1 MKIAITGASGFI
13 GSVLVPLL
21 RADGHTLRLLTRSP
35 RTQDGITFIKG
46 DLLHEESLKT
56 LVAGVDVVI
65 HLAAIISID
74 DRAGEDTFRV
84 NTSGTSLLLAAAKAA
99 GVQRFIHIS
108 SVTAFNQSPY
118 EGHMNESRALA
129 TTTGHNYDTSKAAS
143 QATAL
148 AANDTGFEVIVLAP
162 TAVTGPF
169 DYKPSLLGKA
179 VINIYNGKI
188 PALFPGGVDFVDVR
202 DVAAAIVSS
211 LTRGTPGSAYLLSG
225 QWVSLRSL
233 SAEIGVV
240 KGRKI
245 SLATIPLWLVF
256 GMLPLVRFWSRI
268 TGGPP
273 YYTKQSVHNLIYSN
287 KNIDSSRARSELQ
300 FNPRP
305 FSETIRD
312 MITWFRQNG
321 FLK

>member
-13 GSVLVPLL
+13 GSVLVPLFL
-21 RADGHTLRLLTRSP
+21 ADGHSLRLLTRAP
-35 RTQDGITFIKG
+35 RAQDGITFITG
-46 DLLHEESLKT
+46 DLLQEESLKE

-65 HLAAIISID
+65 HLAAVISID
-74 DRAGEDTFRV
+74 DRSGEDTFRV
-84 NTSGTSLLLAAAKAA
+84 NTSGTRLLLAAAKAA
-99 GVQRFIHIS
+99 GVRRFIHIS
-108 SVTAFNQSPY
+108 SVAAFNQFPY
-118 EGHMNESRALA
+118 DERMDESRPLA
-129 TTTGHNYDTSKAAS
+129 TATEHNYDTSKAAS
-143 QATAL
+143 QGLVL
-148 AANDTGFEVIVLAP
+148 AANEAGFEVIVLAP
-162 TAVTGPF
+162 TAVAGPF
-169 DYKPSLLGKA
+169 DHKPSLLGKA

-188 PALFPGGVDFVDVR
+188 PALFPGGVDFVDAR

-211 LTRGTPGSAYLLSG
+211 LSRGTPGSVYLLSG

-233 SAEIGVV
+233 SEEIGIV

-256 GMLPLVRFWSRI
+256 GMLPLVSFWSRI

-273 YYTKQSVHNLIYSN
+273 YYTKQSVYNLIYSN
-287 KNIDSSRARSELQ
+287 RKIDHSRAQLELE
-300 FNPRP
+300 FNPRS

-312 MITWFRQNG
+312 MITWFEQNG